1 MPTKHFALIHR
12 SQSRTKCW
20 EPVGFLEVVFLEFPG
35 SFAGG
40 KMLSA
45 ESEDEPHSSPR
56 KSMSPSLQ
64 ATFGLT
70 IDNLNPFFFFFHFF
84 DQLEIDFFFISSLF
98 SLE

>member
-12 SQSRTKCW
+12 SRSRTKCW

-70 IDNLNPFFFFFHFF
+70 IDNLIQFF
-84 DQLEIDFFFISSLF
+84 SLF
-98 SLE
+98 